1 MLKKVIKYVD
11 FNGDEQND
19 ECYFNLSK
27 TELTEMEAS
36 EKGGFENYIS
46 QLVAEK
52 DNKKIF
58 ALFKEVVL
66 MSYGQKSADGTKFIK
81 KKLVDGQMVR
91 LRDEF
96 EQSVAFDELM
106 MELIGGGDTAIS
118 DFIIKVIPKEVADQ
132 ISKQVPESEA

>member
-46 QLVAEK
+46 QLIAEK

-58 ALFKEVVL
+58 ALFKEIVL

-81 KKLVDGQMVR
+81 KKIVDGQMVR